1 MASNPPGFRIA
12 ALNDATSSSAADCAV
27 RVFGSVGTAD
37 ATVTDVISYKIP
49 PGSYVYTCHVSA
61 ANDTAAGSD
70 AAFVING
77 QFTVSAAGACSE
89 VAAQDLVA
97 FKHAGVAAS
106 GAAIDGTVA
115 FTIKVQVV
123 GIAATEIRWRAV
135 MTLISAGA

>member
-1 MASNPPGFRIA
+1 MASNPTGFRIA

-37 ATVTDVISYKIP
+37 ATITDVISYKIP
-49 PGSYVYTCHVSA
+49 PGSYVYTCHVSG
-61 ANDTAAGSD
+61 ANDTAAGED

-77 QFTVSAAGACSE
+77 QFTVAIGGVCAE

-97 FKHAGVAAS
+97 FKHGGVAAA

-115 FTIKVQVV
+115 YTIKVQVA
-123 GIAATEIRWRAV
+123 GIAATEIQWRAV
-135 MTLISAGA
+135 MTLIRAGA